1 LRGDNRD
8 AHLRLMA
15 RALARVDNLCGRCAN
30 SRFWWVARA
39 ATESL
44 AEDRMVITPARKAL
58 LAQYDRQLKKLVYD
72 GERALAQE
80 APLL

>member
-1 LRGDNRD
+1 D

-72 GERALAQE
+72 GERALAQ
-80 APLL
+80 

>member
-1 LRGDNRD
+1 D

-58 LAQYDRQLKKLVYD
+58 LAQYDRQLK
-72 GERALAQE
+72 
-80 APLL
+80 